1 MLKINLEIIL
11 EINVLLFYRFI
22 VENFV
27 FENHL
32 RYILTVYPVVIV
44 ALSGNMTKN
53 FKSADPSRNGIF
65 IGEPECDNGCVLN
78 L

>member
-1 MLKINLEIIL
+1 MRVVNFEM
-11 EINVLLFYRFI
+11 NALLFYRFI

-27 FENHL
+27 FEKHL

-53 FKSADPSRNGIF
+53 FKSADPSRSGIY
-65 IGEPECDNGCVLN
+65 IGEH
-78 L
+78 

>member
-1 MLKINLEIIL
+1 MFIL
-11 EINVLLFYRFI
+11 RLMRNDFYRFI

-27 FENHL
+27 FEKHL

-53 FKSADPSRNGIF
+53 FNSADPSRNGIY
-65 IGEPECDNGCVLN
+65 IGKPEQALVIIIILLLCS
-78 L
+78 